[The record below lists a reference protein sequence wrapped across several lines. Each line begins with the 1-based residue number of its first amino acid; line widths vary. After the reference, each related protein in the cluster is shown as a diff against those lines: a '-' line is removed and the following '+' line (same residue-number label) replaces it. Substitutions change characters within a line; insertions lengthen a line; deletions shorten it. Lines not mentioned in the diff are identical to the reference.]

1 MKIKK
6 WFKSLFSLFLT
17 LLIMSCILDVVRRPN
32 VPESN
37 FSVRYNDLQQEP
49 FFFAQ
54 LNQDRPVVLYFW
66 GSWCSICRYTSPA
79 IQSLTEEGESV
90 ITVALRSGDEEK
102 VRSYLQENQYTFRTV
117 NDPEGEIASQWNVGV
132 TPTIVIF
139 NQGKITFSTTGLSS
153 YWGLKV
159 RLFFAKFFS

>member
-1 MKIKK
+1 MNIKK
-6 WFKSLFSLFLT
+6 WLKSLFSLFLS

-37 FSVRYNDLQQEP
+37 FSVRYNDLQQDS

-66 GSWCSICRYTSPA
+66 GTWCGICRYTSPA

-90 ITVALRSGDEEK
+90 VTVALRSGDEEK
-102 VRSYLQENQYTFRTV
+102 VRFYLQENQYSFRTV
-117 NDPEGEIASQWNVGV
+117 NDPKGEIAFQWNVSV

-139 NQGKITFSTTGLSS
+139 NQGKITFSTTGISS

-159 RLFFAKFFS
+159 RLFLAKFF

>member
-6 WFKSLFSLFLT
+6 WLKSLLSLFLT
-17 LLIMSCILDVVRRPN
+17 LLIMSSILDAIRRPD
-32 VPESN
+32 VPEN
-37 FSVRYNDLQQEP
+37 TFSQAYKDLQQEP

-54 LNQDRPVVLYFW
+54 LNQERPVVLYFW
-66 GSWCSICRYTSPA
+66 GTWCGICRYTSPA
-79 IQSLTEEGESV
+79 IQSLTEDGESV
-90 ITVALRSGDEEK
+90 ITVALRSGEEEK
-102 VRSYLQENQYTFRTV
+102 VRSYLQENQYNFRTI
-117 NDPEGEIASQWNVGV
+117 NDPKGDISAQWNVSV

-159 RLFFAKFFS
+159 RLFLAKFF

>member
-6 WFKSLFSLFLT
+6 WLKSLLSLFLT
-17 LLIMSCILDVVRRPN
+17 LLIMISILDAIRRPD
-32 VPESN
+32 VPEN
-37 FSVRYNDLQQEP
+37 TFSQAYKDLQQEP

-54 LNQDRPVVLYFW
+54 LNQERPVVLYFW
-66 GSWCSICRYTSPA
+66 GTWCGICRYTSPA
-79 IQSLTEEGESV
+79 IQSLTEDGESV

-102 VRSYLQENQYTFRTV
+102 VRSYLQENQYNFRTI
-117 NDPEGEIASQWNVGV
+117 NDPKGDISAQWNVSV

-139 NQGKITFSTTGLSS
+139 NQGKVTFSTTGLSS

-159 RLFFAKFFS
+159 RLFLAKFF